1 MNLPQLFDVL
11 FRRQRRVF
19 VLVAAAAFLTAA
31 LVTFLLPKEYQ
42 GTSTLFVG
50 ENRPLSAGADAV
62 QLDDVLARTYSQ
74 LLTAGSFQ
82 RQVAKQVGGGVT
94 PDSLKNAI
102 SVKVIAGTRLIE

>member
-1 MNLPQLFDVL
+1 MTLVQLFDVL

-19 VLVAAAAFLTAA
+19 VLVACGVFLAAAF
-31 LVTFLLPKEYQ
+31 VTFLLPKEYQ

-82 RQVAKQVGGGVT
+82 RQVAGKVGGGLTADELGKKV
-94 PDSLKNAI
+94 
-102 SVKVIAGTRLIE
+102 SVKVVAGTR